1 MRRLSLVL
9 GCALI
14 APLIAPL
21 PAHAHARL
29 TGGGTATAHVT
40 AGQALS
46 VSPASP
52 QTVNLN
58 NQGSGSLNGTLGNP
72 NGFHRWGRPVQVTIT
87 NISNSQCKL
96 TQISVQTGGLP
107 AAGAAV
113 APNGSR
119 TWSVAFSGS
128 GANCRNAVLTVSYP
142 ATQ

>member
-14 APLIAPL
+14 APMLAPL
-21 PAHAHARL
+21 PAHAHVRS
-29 TGGGTATAHVT
+29 TGSRTEPVHVT
-40 AGQALS
+40 AALPLS
-46 VSPASP
+46 VTPASP
-52 QTVNLN
+52 RTVTLN
-58 NQGSGSLNGTLGNP
+58 NLGNATLSGTLANP

-96 TQISVQTGGLP
+96 NQISVQTSAPP
-107 AAGAAV
+107 AGGAAV
-113 APNGSR
+113 VPNGSR

-128 GANCRNAVLTVSYP
+128 GQNCRNAVLTVSYP